1 MRIPDISSQNLTM
14 ELCSRHY
21 VTPSS
26 FCVEEE
32 RESLV
37 FFSFWLC
44 HNESGL
50 RGKLMEGNV
59 SKRRDP
65 STTAALDAGAQWA
78 PHLGPGGGSCSRRVQ
93 QSDNKDIRRT
103 LSSVTSYNHV
113 TCSSTMTT
121 GAVAVATY

>member
-32 RESLV
+32 REESLV

-50 RGKLMEGNV
+50 RGKTDGGECFQK
-59 SKRRDP
+59 KRP
-65 STTAALDAGAQWA
+65 LNN
-78 PHLGPGGGSCSRRVQ
+78 SR
-93 QSDNKDIRRT
+93 S
-103 LSSVTSYNHV
+103 
-113 TCSSTMTT
+113 
-121 GAVAVATY
+121 